1 MLAEIEGV
9 PQVAMAGRLGISVS
23 GAKSRVQR
31 GRAMLRKLLLECCQ
45 FPFDRRGGLA
55 GCQPRRHMDCAEGQR
70 FAIPRGDQPQPHGSN
85 HSLASGRTSFV
96 PARS

>member
-1 MLAEIEGV
+1 LNLEGV

-45 FPFDRRGGLA
+45 FEFDRRGGLA
-55 GCQPRRHMDCAEGQR
+55 GCQPHRHTKCSECQ
-70 FAIPRGDQPQPHGSN
+70 
-85 HSLASGRTSFV
+85 
-96 PARS
+96 